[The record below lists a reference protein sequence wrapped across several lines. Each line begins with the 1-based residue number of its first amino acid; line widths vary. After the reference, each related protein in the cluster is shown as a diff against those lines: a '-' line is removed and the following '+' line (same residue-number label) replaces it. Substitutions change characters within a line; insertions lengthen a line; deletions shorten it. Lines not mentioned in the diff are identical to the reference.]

1 MNQITFQQYRS
12 IDLTILTVLTV
23 VFEAIA
29 TLASNRWFAA
39 QPIAMSITLM
49 LVCMTMMRWSGRA
62 AMIAIAGGITFCV
75 ISGATI
81 EQYLIYGIGN
91 LFSLLALVLIKIYGK
106 EKIRTSVPRLLFF
119 VLVAYLGM
127 ALGRWGLSLLFGGNL
142 MVLVV
147 YLTTD
152 IMSLLLAEIIL
163 LLLRKTD
170 GMIEDQKA
178 YLLRVDRERKEKQE
192 ESFQSDE
199 EF

>member
-12 IDLTILTVLTV
+12 IDLTLILILTV

-29 TLASNRWFAA
+29 TVASNRWFAA
-39 QPIAMSITLM
+39 QPVAMSITLM
-49 LVCMTMMRWSGRA
+49 LVCMTMMRWGSRA

-91 LFSLLALVLIKIYGK
+91 LFSLLALALIKIYGK

-127 ALGRWGLSLLFGGNL
+127 ALGRWGLSLLFGGDL

-170 GMIEDQKA
+170 GMLEDQKA

>member
-12 IDLTILTVLTV
+12 IDLTLILILTV

-29 TLASNRWFAA
+29 TVASNRWFAA
-39 QPIAMSITLM
+39 QPVAMSITLM
-49 LVCMTMMRWSGRA
+49 LVCMTMMRWGSRA

-127 ALGRWGLSLLFGGNL
+127 ALGRWGLSLLFGGDL

-170 GMIEDQKA
+170 GMLEDQKA